1 MTNAELVRA
10 LNQIHLEASVIE
22 ALLCQYRALAD
33 EANIR
38 VLASVLAEACPGMSF
53 DDFSEQWCLEKLGA
67 LLDDYVGVCR
77 KVRRSP
83 TAVKPNPPMFPVLF
97 NVLLRSSYKHLS
109 QTETEMVMTE
119 TARMMAAADKF
130 LTEDT
135 FLNFIYWFEAL
146 NFDKPWEAAAKIP
159 RVIKMAEEEM
169 AAETHKR
176 LGFFKNG
183 DGLPEA

>member
-10 LNQIHLEASVIE
+10 LNQIHLEASVVE
-22 ALLCQYRALAD
+22 TLLCQYRAVAD

-97 NVLLRSSYKHLS
+97 NVLLRSSYKYLS
-109 QTETEMVMTE
+109 QNETEKMMTE
-119 TARMMAAADKF
+119 TAKMM
-130 LTEDT
+130 
-135 FLNFIYWFEAL
+135 
-146 NFDKPWEAAAKIP
+146 AAAKIP

-169 AAETHKR
+169 AAETHKH

-183 DGLPEA
+183 GGLPEA

>member
-1 MTNAELVRA
+1 
-10 LNQIHLEASVIE
+10 
-22 ALLCQYRALAD
+22 
-33 EANIR
+33 
-38 VLASVLAEACPGMSF
+38 
-53 DDFSEQWCLEKLGA
+53 
-67 LLDDYVGVCR
+67 
-77 KVRRSP
+77 
-83 TAVKPNPPMFPVLF
+83 MFPVLF
-97 NVLLRSSYKHLS
+97 NVLLRSSYKYLS

-146 NFDKPWEAAAKIP
+146 NFAKPWEAAAKIP